1 MSFKSVKSIIQIDS
15 MDEDLR
21 TGLWNNFLD
30 QVWKA
35 DYFRIVTFQKYTA
48 ILWGSYFKRAID
60 TSPTTFNDITHN
72 IRKYFFM
79 CEWLEIYD
87 FIEFIAKTFPDETI
101 SKYFINACNSTLE
114 RELSAYR
121 FIGYEIAQ
129 ITSDQEIAEIEEA
142 LNISSQFTQHLHK
155 SLELF
160 ADRKSPDYKNS
171 IKESISAVEAICKL
185 ITGDSKITLGD
196 ALRQLESK
204 LGTMHPSLR
213 NAFNQLYG
221 YTSDAEGIRHS
232 MLGKSNLDIEDA
244 KFMLTACSA
253 FINYLVAKADKAGIN
268 IYQK

>member
-1 MSFKSVKSIIQIDS
+1 M
-15 MDEDLR
+15 
-21 TGLWNNFLD
+21 
-30 QVWKA
+30 
-35 DYFRIVTFQKYTA
+35 
-48 ILWGSYFKRAID
+48 
-60 TSPTTFNDITHN
+60 
-72 IRKYFFM
+72 
-79 CEWLEIYD
+79 
-87 FIEFIAKTFPDETI
+87 
-101 SKYFINACNSTLE
+101 
-114 RELSAYR
+114 
-121 FIGYEIAQ
+121 
-129 ITSDQEIAEIEEA
+129 
-142 LNISSQFTQHLHK
+142 HK